1 MLDSKILDRA
11 RRLIQLQFDQRRKIF
26 QDEIAQIREK
36 MLSGGVRSGAFLVKI
51 HDTCTQEVAIR
62 AKIVLENI
70 VRAHT
75 AVGSPPTETLAA
87 DIKEEGSH
95 FIEKITEEVGEK
107 MASEMH
113 FMKREAKHLNLSSAK
128 HVATQEL
135 NVEADLY
142 VDSLTVESKNLD
154 SSNIKNKELAET
166 QPSQETA
173 TFCKKQFIRN
183 PWKTIQNDYDINK
196 RAFGKKINFVT
207 DKHKKKIILRDIEQ
221 AYILADLGFSK
232 PATILAGGV
241 IEELLR
247 LYLKHKKITPKSNNF
262 YDYIKTCEQKK
273 LLKSGI
279 SRLSDSVRHF
289 RNIVHI
295 SKEESKKYTL
305 SKATAKS
312 AVASIFIIAND
323 L

>member
-1 MLDSKILDRA
+1 MTVASFK
-11 RRLIQLQFDQRRKIF
+11 
-26 QDEIAQIREK
+26 QDNSAYDKFLRFKSLEQEMERFFV
-36 MLSGGVRSGAFLVKI
+36 VR
-51 HDTCTQEVAIR
+51 
-62 AKIVLENI
+62 N
-70 VRAHT
+70 
-75 AVGSPPTETLAA
+75 
-87 DIKEEGSH
+87 
-95 FIEKITEEVGEK
+95 
-107 MASEMH
+107 
-113 FMKREAKHLNLSSAK
+113 
-128 HVATQEL
+128 
-135 NVEADLY
+135 
-142 VDSLTVESKNLD
+142 
-154 SSNIKNKELAET
+154 SSNVKNKELVKT
-166 QPSQETA
+166 QPSQDSV
-173 TFCKKQFIRN
+173 TFRKKQFIRN
-183 PWKTIQNDYDINK
+183 PWNAINNDYDIDK

-247 LYLKHKKITPKSNNF
+247 LYLKHKKITPESNNF

-295 SKEESKKYTL
+295 SKEETEKYTL
-305 SKATAKS
+305 SKATSKS

-323 L
+323 F